1 MFFEKSRGGISEL
14 VLNNFIFHFILNLS
28 SNMVGYSNDETSFPH
43 KYLLTI
49 TQVSGIPKAFT
60 NSSLANK
67 KSSKPP
73 KTVQS

>member
-1 MFFEKSRGGISEL
+1 
-14 VLNNFIFHFILNLS
+14 
-28 SNMVGYSNDETSFPH
+28 MVGYSNDETSFPH

>member
-1 MFFEKSRGGISEL
+1 
-14 VLNNFIFHFILNLS
+14 
-28 SNMVGYSNDETSFPH
+28 MVGYSNDETSFTH

-49 TQVSGIPKAFT
+49 TQVSSIPKAFT